1 MATSA
6 TFQNMSLTTAF
17 NCDTEKSLLSLDWV
31 LNSGICAVCSVA
43 SGILT
48 IPCVNGAFS
57 VQMNLPVVSSL
68 TSDLVLGQDWLQYCR
83 ESVPQTCFYLTSGP
97 IDLRRA
103 PTVHSAPPQAKPGD
117 INAGS
122 MEPEP
127 EPESSRR
134 NEEHVSDC
142 LCITRDPA

>member
-1 MATSA
+1 
-6 TFQNMSLTTAF
+6 MSLTTAF